1 MVDKITKSASGGMVF
16 EGSGI
21 EVFRL
26 LAIAQALDLYG
37 RTGIKAN
44 TAYTPTA
51 MLRNATEATGKRY
64 KRGAY
69 FEAAADLRKVVNDLR
84 AKIEFVTE

>member
-1 MVDKITKSASGGMVF
+1 MVDRITTSASGGMVF
-16 EGSGI
+16 EGSGV

-44 TAYTPTA
+44 TAYTRPPCCATRRRRLESVIGAALTSRPPPTSA
-51 MLRNATEATGKRY
+51 RWPAISGR
-64 KRGAY
+64 RPSS
-69 FEAAADLRKVVNDLR
+69 
-84 AKIEFVTE
+84 